1 MSNVLLELVSA
12 RTGWPA
18 ALLTAEL
25 DLTTDLRLDS
35 LARVELLAA
44 LRARVPGLPEIT
56 VADVLGL
63 RTLGELQAA
72 VEGRPHRT
80 RHVRR
85 TVART
90 PPGLRTADLDG
101 TLVITDDGRGTAH
114 EIRASLAAQGLAA
127 TVVDEVPHGAT
138 GVIFLGGLRDD
149 VTGVHAEALHAARE
163 QRRLFVTVQ
172 DTGGGFG
179 RSGTTRAQAGG
190 LAGLARHL
198 TTEWPG
204 STIRALDVPRGP
216 RTAEH
221 ITTELLHGGADEA
234 VGYAGDV
241 RHQLITVPAHLPV
254 PDGTG
259 PAVVVATS
267 AFPELLTL
275 ARELKPKI
283 VLLSVRDST
292 VVKRAILNHTGDLR
306 VTRPERLDAVRA
318 EWGPIT
324 GIVHHAATTP
334 LSALE
339 AALDATATDP
349 VAEVCVVLG
358 APDDRAAAMTNET
371 LTCLAATRGW
381 STVVAD
387 GEALVSAV
395 TARGA
400 IHLVPA
406 PTQHDFRAEVRPS
419 PLTDESHSPLSWLI
433 EWFVAASGATGL
445 REVSLLRDPGTGTG
459 PITVRCQGKRLA
471 LVSNLTHGRALVAAP
486 HPPSRPEK
494 ASRVTVRGTRALGW
508 PVEHGRTDPAATDE
522 CLRLAAKWA
531 SEEFGGAAVAKSVR
545 EVRVHRTGLLS
556 GTATAALS
564 AGRVH
569 GGHAECDVLLIDT
582 GGTARLELLGVRLL
596 RHPR

>member
-1 MSNVLLELVSA
+1 VSNVLLELVSA
-12 RTGWPA
+12 RTGRPV

-44 LRARVPGLPEIT
+44 LRAHVPDLPEIT
-56 VADVLGL
+56 VADVLGF

-72 VEGRPHRT
+72 VEGRPHPTWYVRT
-80 RHVRR
+80 AVER
-85 TVART
+85 TA
-90 PPGLRTADLDG
+90 PGLRTADLDG
-101 TLVITDDGRGTAH
+101 PLVITDDGRGTAH
-114 EIRASLAAQGLAA
+114 EIRATLAAQGLTA
-127 TVVDEVPHGAT
+127 TVVGEVPHGAT
-138 GVIFLGGLRDD
+138 GVLFLGGLRDD

-163 QRRLFVTVQ
+163 ERRLFVTVQ
-172 DTGGGFG
+172 DTGGDFG
-179 RSGTTRAQAGG
+179 RSGTTREQAGG

-221 ITTELLHGGADEA
+221 ITAELLHGGADEA

-241 RHQLITVPAHLPV
+241 RHQLITVPAHLPA

-259 PAVVVATS
+259 HAVVVATA
-267 AFPELLTL
+267 AFPELVTL

-283 VLLSVRDST
+283 VLLSVHDDA
-292 VVKRAILNHTGDLR
+292 VVKRAILNHTNDLR

-324 GIVHHAATTP
+324 GIVHNAATTP
-334 LSALE
+334 WSALD
-339 AALDATATDP
+339 AALAATATDP

-358 APDDRAAAMTNET
+358 APENRTLAMTDET
-371 LTCLAATRGW
+371 LTCSAATHGW
-381 STVVAD
+381 STVIAD
-387 GEALVSAV
+387 GEALVSAFTTSGV
-395 TARGA
+395 

-406 PTQHDFRAEVRPS
+406 PVRRDFRAEVRPS
-419 PLTDESHSPLSWLI
+419 PLLDESHSPLSWLI
-433 EWFVAASGATGL
+433 EWFVAASGATAL
-445 REVSLLRDPGTGTG
+445 RDVSLLHDPGTGTG
-459 PITVRCQGKRLA
+459 PITVRGHGKRLA
-471 LVSNLTHGRALVAAP
+471 LVSNLTHGRAFVAAP
-486 HPPSRPEK
+486 HPPTRPEK
-494 ASRVTVRGTRALGW
+494 TSRVTVRGARALGW
-508 PVEHGRTDPAATDE
+508 QLPHGRTDPAATDE

-531 SEEFGGAAVAKSVR
+531 SEEFGGTAVAKSVR

-569 GGHAECDVLLIDT
+569 DGHAECDVVLTDA

-596 RHPR
+596 RHPH

>member
-1 MSNVLLELVSA
+1 MGLSTVLLELVSA
-12 RTGWPA
+12 RTGWPV

-25 DLTTDLRLDS
+25 DLTADLRLGS

-44 LRARVPGLPEIT
+44 LRARTPGLPEIA
-56 VADVLGL
+56 VADVLGF
-63 RTLGELQAA
+63 RTLGELHAA

-80 RHVRR
+80 RHVRTAVER
-85 TVART
+85 TA
-90 PPGLRTADLDG
+90 PGLRTADLDG

-114 EIRASLAAQGLAA
+114 EVRAILAAQGLPA
-127 TVVDEVPHGAT
+127 TVVGEVPHGAT

-163 QRRLFVTVQ
+163 ERRLFITVQ
-172 DTGGGFG
+172 DTGGDFG
-179 RSGTTRAQAGG
+179 RSGTTREQAAG
-190 LAGLARHL
+190 LAGLARRL
-198 TTEWPG
+198 RTEWPG

-221 ITTELLHGGADEA
+221 ITAELLRGGADEA
-234 VGYAGDV
+234 VGYLDDV
-241 RHQLITVPAHLPV
+241 RHELITVRAQLPA

-259 PAVVVATS
+259 HGVIVATA
-267 AFPELLTL
+267 AFPGLVTL

-283 VLLSVRDST
+283 VLLSVRDGAA
-292 VVKRAILNHTGDLR
+292 VKRAILNHTDDLR
-306 VTRPERLDAVRA
+306 VTRPEHLGAVRA

-324 GIVHHAATTP
+324 GIVHNATTTP
-334 LSALE
+334 WSALE
-339 AALDATATDP
+339 TALAATGP

-358 APDDRAAAMTNET
+358 QPDDRALAMTNET
-371 LTCLAATRGW
+371 LTCRAATRGW
-381 STVVAD
+381 STVIAD
-387 GEALVSAV
+387 DEALVSAF
-395 TARGA
+395 TAQSA
-400 IHLVPA
+400 IQLVPE
-406 PTQHDFRAEVRPS
+406 PERHDFRAEVRPS

-459 PITVRCQGKRLA
+459 PITVRGRGKRLA
-471 LVSNLTHGRALVAAP
+471 LVSNLTHGWAFVAAP
-486 HPPSRPEK
+486 HPPTRPQ
-494 ASRVTVRGTRALGW
+494 ANPSITVRGARALGW
-508 PVEHGRTDPAATDE
+508 PLPDGRTDPAATDE

-531 SEEFGGAAVAKSVR
+531 GGEFGGTAVAKSVR

-569 GGHAECDVLLIDT
+569 DGHAECDVLLTDAD
-582 GGTARLELLGVRLL
+582 GTARLELLGVRLL